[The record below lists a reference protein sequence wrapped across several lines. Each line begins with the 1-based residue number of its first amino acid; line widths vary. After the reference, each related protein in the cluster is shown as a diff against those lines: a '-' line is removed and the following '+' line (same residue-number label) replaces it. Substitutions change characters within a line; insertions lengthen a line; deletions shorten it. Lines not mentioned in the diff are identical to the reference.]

1 MERNQNRPR
10 GLFQAD
16 QGETRGFVRYFKV
29 KEFGVYTKKLL
40 EFYSSAPKA
49 DRATP
54 EPTQL
59 RFHAHPCASD
69 TSRIHGKSL
78 PWAVP
83 ISQMEKNGKATH
95 FSGSP
100 EPEGW
105 ESAFQAPRLDPGGAG
120 GRRAIKRRS
129 CRSRDPSKTQRR
141 RMPGAAPARRQSSS
155 TGSGSGS
162 SGNNWVGW
170 AGGERPEP
178 GAV

>member
-1 MERNQNRPR
+1 MEQNQNHPR
-10 GLFQAD
+10 GLSQVD

-78 PWAVP
+78 PWDVP
-83 ISQMEKNGKATH
+83 ISQMEKN
-95 FSGSP
+95 
-100 EPEGW
+100 W
-105 ESAFQAPRLDPGGAG
+105 ESHPF
-120 GRRAIKRRS
+120 
-129 CRSRDPSKTQRR
+129 
-141 RMPGAAPARRQSSS
+141 
-155 TGSGSGS
+155 
-162 SGNNWVGW
+162 
-170 AGGERPEP
+170 
-178 GAV
+178 